1 MGDTMARNDATRL
14 LAALKSDSALRDRFK
29 RVGNAGFDALAA
41 KEGFA
46 VTRAEFTDVI
56 RETMV
61 TEQRIKPDGF
71 AVMDSI
77 VVSSTTAVI

>member
-1 MGDTMARNDATRL
+1 MPRNDATRL

-29 RVGNAGFDALAA
+29 RAGNAGFDALAA

-46 VTRAEFTDVI
+46 VTRVEFTEAI
-56 RETMV
+56 RETTV
-61 TEQRIKPDGF
+61 TEQRLTADGF

-77 VVSSTTAVI
+77 VVSSTTAIV